1 MEKEV
6 EDFII
11 EKSNELLA
19 APMSCPEAKAA
30 AKKWLAAVGTK
41 KEEKAT
47 AAYFKELKEDVTS
60 IDDLCGFAASPY
72 AEEEFGKEGAAKFLA
87 HAKAIKAAGAKYCD
101 CPACSAAAAIL
112 SREKDVH

>member
-6 EDFII
+6 EEFI
-11 EKSNELLA
+11 KAKTNDLLA

-30 AKKWLAAVGTK
+30 AKKWLAALGTK
-41 KEEKAT
+41 KEDKAT
-47 AAYFKELKEDVTS
+47 AAYFKELKEDITS

-87 HAKAIKAAGAKYCD
+87 HAKAIKAAGAQFCD
-101 CPACSAAAAIL
+101 CPACSAAQAIL